1 MAAQKTVA
9 NKKSTQATI
18 GHDDV
23 VVDFVKRSTAAQ
35 RKPEKVKDPETVA
48 SLQALVSGTK

>member
-1 MAAQKTVA
+1 VAAQKTVA